1 MSARRVTTLASLV
14 RLKPDTTTVASKP
27 DTTVAS
33 KPDTTTV
40 WSKPGATTVGLIA
53 LASLRKAAR
62 A

>member
-14 RLKPDTTTVASKP
+14 RL
-27 DTTVAS
+27 